1 MTLEMFL
8 GMSEEEANNSG
19 FRGTDQGTQMK
30 ASSTDVPGW
39 NGTNISGFFGLPGSQ
54 RVFLGGF
61 LLTIYG
67 RAYWWSSTS
76 ASTTGAWDRVVDGEF
91 EDVNRATMNKGN
103 GNSVRCV
110 FNE

>member
-1 MTLEMFL
+1 
-8 GMSEEEANNSG
+8 
-19 FRGTDQGTQMK
+19 MK
-30 ASSTDVPGW
+30 ASSADVPGW

-54 RVFLGGF
+54 RVNLGGF
-61 LLTIYG
+61 LFSING

-76 ASTTGAWDRVVDGEF
+76 ASTTGAWDRVVDGDY
-91 EDVNRATMNKGN
+91 EDVNRAATNKGN